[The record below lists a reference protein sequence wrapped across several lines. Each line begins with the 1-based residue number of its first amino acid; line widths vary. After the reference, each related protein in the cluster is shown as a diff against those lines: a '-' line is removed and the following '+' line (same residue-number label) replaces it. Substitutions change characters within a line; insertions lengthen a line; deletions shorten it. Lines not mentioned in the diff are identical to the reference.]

1 MRLMTEKPA
10 AGNLY
15 IVATPIGNSADITR
29 RALDVLGSVDAV
41 ICEERKN
48 GARLL
53 KELGIS
59 KPLIEL
65 NEHNESSMIQEVLI
79 LLMQCQSMALISD
92 CGTPV
97 FSDPGRQLLVLL
109 EEMRIQVV
117 PVPGASS
124 LIAAMSVCPFN
135 LEQFQFAGFLP
146 PKTELRQPALARLSR
161 ADQPVILM
169 DTPYRL
175 SKLLGEVQ
183 QAFGKKQRVFLACDL
198 TLPSERLYHGTIEE
212 VIRQTNNRKAEFIL
226 ILDRPQRKQF
236 GGP

>member
-1 MRLMTEKPA
+1 MPDKPI
-10 AGNLY
+10 AGKLY
-15 IVATPIGNSADITR
+15 VVATPIGNSADISR
-29 RALDVLGSVDAV
+29 RAVDVLSSADAV
-41 ICEERKN
+41 VCEERKN

-53 KELGIS
+53 KELGID

-65 NEHNESSMIQEVLI
+65 NEHNESSMIQDILV
-79 LLMQCQSMALISD
+79 LLMQGQSLALVSD

-109 EEMRIQVV
+109 AEMNIQVV

-146 PKTELRQPALARLSR
+146 PKTEQRQSAMTRLSR
-161 ADQPVILM
+161 SDQPIILM

-175 SKLLGEVQ
+175 SKLLLEIQ

-198 TLPSERLYHGTIEE
+198 TLPGERIYLGTIEE
-212 VIRQTNNRKAEFIL
+212 VIQQTNNRKAEFIL

>member
-1 MRLMTEKPA
+1 MPDKPI
-10 AGNLY
+10 AGKLY
-15 IVATPIGNSADITR
+15 VVATPIGNSADISR
-29 RALDVLGSVDAV
+29 RAVDVLSSADAV
-41 ICEERKN
+41 VCEERKN

-53 KELGIS
+53 KELGID

-65 NEHNESSMIQEVLI
+65 NEHNESSMIQDILV
-79 LLMQCQSMALISD
+79 LLMQGQSLALVSD

-109 EEMRIQVV
+109 AEMNIQVV

-146 PKTELRQPALARLSR
+146 PKTDQRQSAMTRLSR
-161 ADQPVILM
+161 SDQPIILM

-175 SKLLGEVQ
+175 SKLLLEIQ

-198 TLPSERLYHGTIEE
+198 TLPGERIYLGTIEE
-212 VIRQTNNRKAEFIL
+212 VIQQTNNRKAEFIL

>member
-1 MRLMTEKPA
+1 MPDKPI
-10 AGNLY
+10 AGKLY
-15 IVATPIGNSADITR
+15 VVATPIGNSADITR
-29 RALDVLGSVDAV
+29 RAVDVLSSSDAV
-41 ICEERKN
+41 VCEERKN

-53 KELGIS
+53 KELGID

-65 NEHNESSMIQEVLI
+65 NEHNESSMIQDILV
-79 LLMQCQSMALISD
+79 LLMQGQSLALVSD

-109 EEMRIQVV
+109 NEMNIQVV

-124 LIAAMSVCPFN
+124 LVAAMSVCPFT
-135 LEQFQFAGFLP
+135 LDQFQFAGFLP
-146 PKTELRQPALARLSR
+146 PKTEQRQSALTRLSR
-161 ADQPVILM
+161 LDQPIILM

-175 SKLLGEVQ
+175 SKLLLEIQ

-198 TLPSERLYHGTIEE
+198 TLPGERIYLGTIEE
-212 VIRQTNNRKAEFIL
+212 VIQQTNNRKAEFIL